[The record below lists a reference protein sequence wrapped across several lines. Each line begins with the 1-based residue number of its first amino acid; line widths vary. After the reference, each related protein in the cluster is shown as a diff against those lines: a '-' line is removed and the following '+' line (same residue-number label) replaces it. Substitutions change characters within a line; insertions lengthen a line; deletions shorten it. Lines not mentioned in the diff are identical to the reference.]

1 MIQRLNLKEKYL
13 EAAALFLVFSTPIHA
28 GEKIAKPWV
37 FQTHPVAMIS
47 KFGASDQKNALF
59 FVSNRSCKTEIV
71 AWLAA
76 SNPDQSDS
84 IKADHQNLRFNAI
97 LPDETKTL
105 VENITLQGFLAGN
118 GYESDP
124 PVSIASLHI
133 GSIQHA
139 SLITEW
145 LALGVTGFEIEAR
158 GDQIFQDGQEY
169 WNTDGLEGA
178 LQSMTS
184 WCNSHQLGKRKI

>member
-1 MIQRLNLKEKYL
+1 MISGLKLKEKYL
-13 EAAALFLVFSTPIHA
+13 ATVALFLIVSTPIHA

-118 GYESDP
+118 DYESDP

-158 GDQIFQDGQEY
+158 GNQIFQDGQEY

>member
-1 MIQRLNLKEKYL
+1 MISVFKLKEKYL
-13 EAAALFLVFSTPIHA
+13 ATATLFLIVSTPIHA
-28 GEKIAKPWV
+28 GENIAKPWV
-37 FQTHPVAMIS
+37 FQTYPMAMIS
-47 KFGASDQKNALF
+47 KFGASNQKNALF
-59 FVSNRSCKTEIV
+59 FVSNNRCKTEIV
-71 AWLAA
+71 AWLVA

-84 IKADHQNLRFNAI
+84 IKAEHQNLRFNAI

-124 PVSIASLHI
+124 SFSIASLHI

>member
-1 MIQRLNLKEKYL
+1 MISVFKLKEKYL
-13 EAAALFLVFSTPIHA
+13 ATATLFLIVSTPIHA
-28 GEKIAKPWV
+28 GENIAKPWV
-37 FQTHPVAMIS
+37 FQTHPMPMIS

-76 SNPDQSDS
+76 SNPDQSGS
-84 IKADHQNLRFNAI
+84 IKAHHQNLKFNAI

-158 GDQIFQDGQEY
+158 GNQIFQDGQEY

>member
-1 MIQRLNLKEKYL
+1 MISGLKLKEKYL
-13 EAAALFLVFSTPIHA
+13 ATAALFLTVSTPIHA
-28 GEKIAKPWV
+28 GENIAKPWV

-76 SNPDQSDS
+76 SNTDQSDS
-84 IKADHQNLRFNAI
+84 IKAEHQNLRFNAI
-97 LPDETKTL
+97 LPDETKTM

-124 PVSIASLHI
+124 SFSIASLHI

-158 GDQIFQDGQEY
+158 GDHIFQDGQEY

>member
-1 MIQRLNLKEKYL
+1 M
-13 EAAALFLVFSTPIHA
+13 
-28 GEKIAKPWV
+28 
-37 FQTHPVAMIS
+37 AMIS
-47 KFGASDQKNALF
+47 KFGASDQNNALF

-105 VENITLQGFLAGN
+105 VEDITLQGFLAGN

-145 LALGVTGFEIEAR
+145 LALGVTGFEIEAK

>member
-1 MIQRLNLKEKYL
+1 MISGLKLKEKYL
-13 EAAALFLVFSTPIHA
+13 ATATLFLTVSTPIHA
-28 GEKIAKPWV
+28 GENLAKPWV

-76 SNPDQSDS
+76 SNPDQSDN
-84 IKADHQNLRFNAI
+84 IKAEHQNLRFNAI

-139 SLITEW
+139 PLITEW
-145 LALGVTGFEIEAR
+145 LALGVTGFEIEAS
-158 GDQIFQDGQEY
+158 GDEIFQDGQEY

>member
-28 GEKIAKPWV
+28 AADSAKPWV

-76 SNPDQSDS
+76 SNPDQSDN
-84 IKADHQNLRFNAI
+84 IKAEHQNLRFNAI

-158 GDQIFQDGQEY
+158 GNEIFQDGQEH
-169 WNTDGLEGA
+169 WDTDGLEGA

>member
-1 MIQRLNLKEKYL
+1 MISGLKLKEKYL
-13 EAAALFLVFSTPIHA
+13 ATATLFLTVSTPIHA

-76 SNPDQSDS
+76 SNTDQSDS
-84 IKADHQNLRFNAI
+84 IKAEHQNLKFNAI
-97 LPDETKTL
+97 LSDETKTL
-105 VENITLQGFLAGN
+105 VEDITLQGFLAGN

-124 PVSIASLHI
+124 PVRIASLHI

>member
-1 MIQRLNLKEKYL
+1 MISGFKLKEKYL
-13 EAAALFLVFSTPIHA
+13 ATATLFLIVSTPIHA
-28 GEKIAKPWV
+28 GENIAKPWV
-37 FQTHPVAMIS
+37 FQTHPMAMIS
-47 KFGASDQKNALF
+47 KFGASNQKNALF
-59 FVSNRSCKTEIV
+59 FVSNRRCKTEIV

-84 IKADHQNLRFNAI
+84 IKAEHQNLRFNAI

-124 PVSIASLHI
+124 SVSIASLHI

-158 GDQIFQDGQEY
+158 GDQIFHDGQEY